1 MKYELLDYALFTK
14 SIQYPSIY
22 LFQNFISFMILL
34 MKLVTVIHRKSNF
47 LAKIMINL
55 IAALKMTVFYFLL
68 SAMQIWTA
76 CLALKI
82 CKIGKRAVLA
92 FSFCLFL
99 ESYCCTALNL
109 EMLMQLMTLIVLI
122 WYKFYKYP
130 KNDTSN

>member
-1 MKYELLDYALFTK
+1 
-14 SIQYPSIY
+14 
-22 LFQNFISFMILL
+22 

-47 LAKIMINL
+47 LTKIMINL

-68 SAMQIWTA
+68 LAMQICTA

-99 ESYCCTALNL
+99 ESFCFTALNL
-109 EMLMQLMTLIVLI
+109 EILMQLT
-122 WYKFYKYP
+122 
-130 KNDTSN
+130 N